1 MTTILLI
8 VHLFITLALIGVVLI
23 QRSEGGGLGVGTT
36 QGMGSFMSGRG
47 TANLLTRTTAI
58 LATLFMALSLALALL
73 NRGTTV
79 NGGHSILDVP
89 PAPVIPAP
97 AVPAP
102 PKPAA
107 SSPTPAV
114 PEPATT
120 PVPAPPHASEA
131 TPAPVEPAPAQAA
144 APEAHA
150 PEAATPAPA
159 PSGHGT
165 AEPETPAPAS
175 PAPNPP
181 APNADDKH

>member
-89 PAPVIPAP
+89 PTPAIPAP
-97 AVPAP
+97 AEARSLQPGASRP
-102 PKPAA
+102 RACNPTGARTAA
-107 SSPTPAV
+107 RQRS
-114 PEPATT
+114 
-120 PVPAPPHASEA
+120 HAGA
-131 TPAPVEPAPAQAA
+131 
-144 APEAHA
+144 
-150 PEAATPAPA
+150 
-159 PSGHGT
+159 G
-165 AEPETPAPAS
+165 
-175 PAPNPP
+175 
-181 APNADDKH
+181 